1 MSVTLQQLRFLVAL
15 ADELSFSRAA
25 ERCHVAQPTLSAGL
39 RALETGLGVH
49 LVERSRRHVMMTE
62 VGAEIAERG
71 RALLV
76 GADEIEAVAAAH
88 RRPDAGTLRLGAIPT
103 VGPYLLPR
111 ALPALR
117 ERFPGLRLYLREE
130 LTESL
135 LDGVTEG
142 RLDLAL
148 IALPFDVGGLDCTE
162 LFEDGYHLATPAGAQ
177 GPPALDG
184 ARLLLLERGHCLQ
197 RHALRAFPEAGL
209 AADESFAATSL
220 GTLTAMVSEGLGITL
235 LPDLAVSGGVASEST
250 VALTPLPEACPR
262 TIAVVWRPTSPRADV
277 FRLIAETLRNAR
289 PPRSAVLRKERD
301 S

>member
-39 RALETGLGVH
+39 RALEAGLGVQ

-71 RALLV
+71 RALIL
-76 GADEIEAVAAAH
+76 GADEIEGVASAH

-111 ALPALR
+111 ALPRLR
-117 ERFPGLRLYLREE
+117 ARFAELRLFLREE

-135 LDGVTEG
+135 LDGVAQG

-148 IALPFDVGGLDCTE
+148 IALPFDVGGLHCVE
-162 LFEDGYHLATPAGAQ
+162 LFDDGYHLVTPAGAP

-209 AADESFAATSL
+209 APDESFAATSL

-235 LPDLAVSGGVASEST
+235 LPDLAVSGGVASESA
-250 VALTPLPEACPR
+250 VALTRLPEACPR

-277 FRLIAETLRNAR
+277 FRMITETLRESR
-289 PPRSAVLRKERD
+289 PES
-301 S
+301 

>member
-39 RALETGLGVH
+39 RALESGLGVQ

-76 GADEIEAVAAAH
+76 GADEIEGVAAAH

-111 ALPALR
+111 ALPVLR
-117 ERFPGLRLYLREE
+117 ERFPDLRLYLREE
-130 LTESL
+130 LTEPL
-135 LDGVTEG
+135 LDGVAEG

-148 IALPFDVGGLDCTE
+148 IALPFDIGGLECME
-162 LFEDGYHLATPAGAQ
+162 LFEDGYHLATPADAP

-209 AADESFAATSL
+209 SRDESFAATSL

-235 LPDLAVSGGVASEST
+235 LPDLAVSAGVASESA
-250 VALTPLPEACPR
+250 VALTLLPEACPR
-262 TIAVVWRPTSPRADV
+262 RIVVVWRPTSPRADI
-277 FRLIAETLRNAR
+277 FRQIAGILSSAR
-289 PPRSAVLRKERD
+289 PHRAGHAA
-301 S
+301 

>member
-39 RALETGLGVH
+39 RALESGLGVQ
-49 LVERSRRHVMMTE
+49 LVERTRRHVMMTE

-76 GADEIEAVAAAH
+76 GADEIEAVADAH

-117 ERFPGLRLYLREE
+117 TRFPDLRLYLREE

-135 LDGVTEG
+135 LDGVADG

-148 IALPFDVGGLDCTE
+148 IALPFDVGGLDCME
-162 LFEDGYHLATPAGAQ
+162 LFEDGYHLATPADAPR
-177 GPPALDG
+177 PPALDG

-209 AADESFAATSL
+209 SRDESFAATSL

-235 LPDLAVSGGVASEST
+235 LPDLAVACGVASDGDL
-250 VALTPLPEACPR
+250 ALTPLPQACPR
-262 TIAVVWRPTSPRADV
+262 TIALAWRPTSPRAEV
-277 FRLIAETLRNAR
+277 FERIGALLCEAR
-289 PPRSAVLRKERD
+289 PRRAGAA
-301 S
+301 